1 MAVEQIQWSQLA
13 EFEQQV
19 LLNGTTFRLNFKYNE
34 ISGRYIMDI
43 YSADRT
49 LIVSGTPLVRG
60 ILLTSQVVDSRLP
73 NGDFVVFGEEPNFE
87 NLGSSSNLYFV
98 TD

>member
-1 MAVEQIQWSQLA
+1 MAIEQIQWVKTA

-19 LLNGTTFRLNFKYNE
+19 LLDGTTYRLNFKYND

-49 LIVSGTPLVRG
+49 LLLAGVALVRG
-60 ILLTSQVVDSRLP
+60 VLLTRQIVDTRLP
-73 NGDFVVFGEEPNFE
+73 VGDFLVYGEQPTFDNM
-87 NLGSSSNLYFV
+87 GVTSNLYYIN
-98 TD
+98 D